1 MKSFGLF
8 SEAVSFAQR
17 CFLLRARREVQ
28 KGTKTAAVRPRFLS
42 IRAIGNGT
50 SAVLTKD
57 ENAAVIGSSG
67 NIEYKSIH
75 GLYAASASR
84 VSVLSAENES
94 AESSA
99 GNQGT
104 ESVTESP
111 VVFEGNGYGHGIG
124 MPQDSAI
131 EMAKQGFTFREILEY
146 YYTDIEIR

>member
-1 MKSFGLF
+1 MQSLP
-8 SEAVSFAQR
+8 S
-17 CFLLRARREVQ
+17 
-28 KGTKTAAVRPRFLS
+28 
-42 IRAIGNGT
+42 
-50 SAVLTKD
+50 
-57 ENAAVIGSSG
+57 
-67 NIEYKSIH
+67 
-75 GLYAASASR
+75 
-84 VSVLSAENES
+84 S